1 MDMNKKKS
9 RDDFDRKVVDT
20 LAKRASYIC
29 SNPQCRCLTIAA
41 AKLDEEEF
49 TYIGVAAHI
58 TAAAEG
64 GPRHD
69 KTLTSSERSSIEN
82 GILLCGSCSIMID
95 KNNGLDY
102 SIEQLKKWKDEHHQW
117 VQENLNKKILDSPST
132 VINVTSYN
140 QSGGIT
146 AKEVNINTDRQIDR
160 TVGKALIGI
169 LQSENCQI
177 TVGALGMGGEP
188 DQLANQLL
196 SAAQNAGCITN
207 GVNHGVGFQPFK
219 GIQIQVS
226 QKNPLM
232 NTAQKLESILN
243 GAGIHSTVVYGPSL
257 AEGSIYL
264 YVGYKP

>member
-1 MDMNKKKS
+1 MNKDKN
-9 RDDFDRKVVDT
+9 RDDFDKKVVDA

-29 SNPQCRCLTIAA
+29 SNPECRCLTIAA
-41 AKLDEEEF
+41 TKLDEDKF
-49 TYIGVAAHI
+49 TYLGVAAHI

-64 GPRHD
+64 GPRYEQ
-69 KTLTSSERSSIEN
+69 TLTSSERSSIEN
-82 GILLCGSCSIMID
+82 GIFLCGSCSIMID

-102 SIEQLKKWKDEHHQW
+102 SIEQLIKWKDEHHQW
-117 VQENLNKKILDSPST
+117 VQENLNKKISISPST
-132 VINVTSYN
+132 VINVTSNN
-140 QSGGIT
+140 QYGGIT
-146 AKEVNINTDRQIDR
+146 AYEVNINTDRQIDP
-160 TVGKALIGI
+160 TVAAVLTGV
-169 LQSENCQI
+169 LQSESCQI
-177 TVGALGMGGEP
+177 TVGALGMGGES

-219 GIQIQVS
+219 GVQIQVS

-243 GAGIHSTVVYGPSL
+243 GAGIRSTVVYGPSL

-264 YVGYKP
+264 FVGYKP